1 MATIEEEIGRIVRH
15 RLAAE
20 ETVLLPGIGS
30 LGIRR
35 MPARRLSATRIAP
48 PCRSVEFSSAEQ
60 GVSLVDTIAR
70 AASCTPEQ
78 AQDAYRRWLDKSR
91 DSQSGRLTIVGV
103 GTLFQKSFR
112 PDPAFDRLLNP
123 QGREVRTLRRTTPW
137 WLWSL
142 STLGIVFLA
151 AAGIFWLDP
160 VTRWPEWF
168 SSTPA
173 TVEMP
178 LLTPAEK
185 TDTTTVTTPQPT
197 APAVDSTATAPTP
210 AETVP
215 AATAEE
221 RPAAEEIVR
230 TRSGES
236 YVVLGIFSSERN
248 ARRAIEQAV
257 AQTES
262 LTEAD
267 CRIFLYGDKY
277 LVSLG
282 EAESREEAQAEAAR
296 RRKSGLP
303 EVWVYSKR

>member
-1 MATIEEEIGRIVRH
+1 MATIEEEIGRVVRN

-20 ETVLLPGIGS
+20 ETVFLPGIGS

-35 MPARRLSATRIAP
+35 TPARRLSATRIVP
-48 PCRSVEFSSAEQ
+48 PCRDVEFSSAER

-70 AASCTPEQ
+70 AAACTPEQ
-78 AQDAYRRWLDKSR
+78 AAEAYRRWLDKSL
-91 DSQSGRLTIVGV
+91 DAQNGRLEIVGV
-103 GTLFQKSFR
+103 GTLIQKSFR

-123 QGREVRTLRRTTPW
+123 QSRDIRIRRRTTPW

-160 VTRWPEWF
+160 VTRWPELF
-168 SSTPA
+168 STAPDV
-173 TVEMP
+173 VEMR
-178 LLTPAEK
+178 LLTPAVQP
-185 TDTTTVTTPQPT
+185 DTTLRAEATPQP
-197 APAVDSTATAPTP
+197 AVPAVDPTVTALTEPAPAGP
-210 AETVP
+210 AE
-215 AATAEE
+215 
-221 RPAAEEIVR
+221 EEIVR

-248 ARRAIEQAV
+248 ARRAIEQAI
-257 AQTES
+257 AQIET

-267 CRIFLYGDKY
+267 CRIFLYGDKF

-296 RRKSGLP
+296 HRKTGLS

>member
-35 MPARRLSATRIAP
+35 TPARRLSATRIAP

-60 GVSLVDTIAR
+60 GVPLVDTIAR
-70 AASCTPEQ
+70 AAACTPEQ

-91 DSQSGRLTIVGV
+91 DPQSGRLTIVGV

-168 SSTPA
+168 SSAPA
-173 TVEMP
+173 AVEMP
-178 LLTPAEK
+178 LPTPVEK
-185 TDTTTVTTPQPT
+185 PDTTAATAPQPAT
-197 APAVDSTATAPTP
+197 HAADSTATVA

-215 AATAEE
+215 AAPAEE
-221 RPAAEEIVR
+221 RPAEEEIVR

-257 AQTES
+257 AQNES

-267 CRIFLYGDKY
+267 CRIFLYGDKF

>member
-35 MPARRLSATRIAP
+35 TPARRLSATRIAP

-91 DSQSGRLTIVGV
+91 DPQSGRLTIVGV

-173 TVEMP
+173 TVEMS
-178 LLTPAEK
+178 LLTPARK
-185 TDTTTVTTPQPT
+185 TETIAETTPQPT
-197 APAVDSTATAPTP
+197 APAVDSTATAAAP

-215 AATAEE
+215 AAPAEE

-282 EAESREEAQAEAAR
+282 EAESREEAQVEAAR
-296 RRKSGLP
+296 RRKAGLP

>member
-1 MATIEEEIGRIVRH
+1 MATIEEEIGRVVRN

-20 ETVLLPGIGS
+20 ETVFLPGIGS

-35 MPARRLSATRIAP
+35 TPARRLSATRIVP
-48 PCRSVEFSSAEQ
+48 PCRDVEFSSAEIV
-60 GVSLVDTIAR
+60 VSIVETFGG
-70 AASCTPEQ
+70 AAACTP
-78 AQDAYRRWLDKSR
+78 DKSL
-91 DSQSGRLTIVGV
+91 DAQSGRLEIVGV
-103 GTLFQKSFR
+103 GTLIQKSFR

-123 QGREVRTLRRTTPW
+123 QGRDIRIRRRTTPW

-168 SSTPA
+168 SSTPDV
-173 TVEMP
+173 VEMR
-178 LLTPAEK
+178 LLTPAVQP
-185 TDTTTVTTPQPT
+185 DTTLRAEATPQP
-197 APAVDSTATAPTP
+197 AVPAVDPTVTALTEPAPAAP
-210 AETVP
+210 AE
-215 AATAEE
+215 
-221 RPAAEEIVR
+221 EEIVR

-248 ARRAIEQAV
+248 ARRAIEQAI
-257 AQTES
+257 AQIET

-267 CRIFLYGDKY
+267 CRIFLYGDKF

-296 RRKSGLP
+296 HRKTGLS

>member
-30 LGIRR
+30 LGVRR
-35 MPARRLSATRIAP
+35 TPARRLSATRIAP

-91 DSQSGRLTIVGV
+91 DPQSGRLTIVGV

-173 TVEMP
+173 TVKMP
-178 LLTPAEK
+178 LPTPVGK
-185 TDTTTVTTPQPT
+185 NDTTVITPPPT
-197 APAVDSTATAPTP
+197 APAADSTGAAPT
-210 AETVP
+210 ETVP
-215 AATAEE
+215 AAPAEE

-282 EAESREEAQAEAAR
+282 EAETREEAQAEAAR

>member
-1 MATIEEEIGRIVRH
+1 MATIEEEIGRVVRN

-20 ETVLLPGIGS
+20 ETVFLPGIGS

-35 MPARRLSATRIAP
+35 TPARRLSATRIVP
-48 PCRSVEFSSAEQ
+48 PCRDVEFSSAER

-70 AASCTPEQ
+70 AAACTPEQ
-78 AQDAYRRWLDKSR
+78 AAEAYRRWLDKSL
-91 DSQSGRLTIVGV
+91 DAQNGRLEIVGV
-103 GTLFQKSFR
+103 GTLIQKSFR

-123 QGREVRTLRRTTPW
+123 QSRDIRIRRRTTPW

-160 VTRWPEWF
+160 VTRWPELF
-168 SSTPA
+168 STAPAAVEMRRRTPA
-173 TVEMP
+173 VHPHTP
-178 LLTPAEK
+178 LRAEA
-185 TDTTTVTTPQPT
+185 TPQP
-197 APAVDSTATAPTP
+197 AVPAVDPTVTALTEPAPAAP
-210 AETVP
+210 AE
-215 AATAEE
+215 
-221 RPAAEEIVR
+221 EEIVR

-248 ARRAIEQAV
+248 ARRAIEQAI
-257 AQTES
+257 AQIET

-267 CRIFLYGDKY
+267 CRIFLYGDKF
-277 LVSLG
+277 LG

-296 RRKSGLP
+296 HRKTGLS

>member
-20 ETVLLPGIGS
+20 ETVLLPGVGS
-30 LGIRR
+30 LGVRR
-35 MPARRLSATRIAP
+35 TPARRLSATRIAP
-48 PCRSVEFSSAEQ
+48 PCREVEFSSAER

-78 AQDAYRRWLDKSR
+78 AQGAYRRWLDKSL
-91 DSQSGRLTIVGV
+91 DPQSRQLEIVGV

-142 STLGIVFLA
+142 STLGIIFLA

-178 LLTPAEK
+178 LLTPTREIETIAE
-185 TDTTTVTTPQPT
+185 TTPQPT
-197 APAVDSTATAPTP
+197 APVADTTAAAP

-215 AATAEE
+215 AAPTEE
-221 RPAAEEIVR
+221 RPAAEEIIR

-282 EAESREEAQAEAAR
+282 EAESREEAQVEAAR
-296 RRKSGLP
+296 HRKAGLP

>member
-1 MATIEEEIGRIVRH
+1 MATIEEEIGRVVRN

-20 ETVLLPGIGS
+20 ETVFLPGIGS

-35 MPARRLSATRIAP
+35 TPARRLSATRNVP
-48 PCRSVEFSSAEQ
+48 PCRDVEFSSAER

-70 AASCTPEQ
+70 AAACTPEQ
-78 AQDAYRRWLDKSR
+78 AAEAYRRWLDKSL
-91 DSQSGRLTIVGV
+91 DAQNGRLEIVGV
-103 GTLFQKSFR
+103 GTLIQKSFR

-123 QGREVRTLRRTTPW
+123 QGRDIRIRRRTTPW

-142 STLGIVFLA
+142 ST
-151 AAGIFWLDP
+151 
-160 VTRWPEWF
+160 RWPEWF
-168 SSTPA
+168 SSTPDV
-173 TVEMP
+173 VEMR
-178 LLTPAEK
+178 LLTPAVQP
-185 TDTTTVTTPQPT
+185 DTTLRAEATPQP
-197 APAVDSTATAPTP
+197 AVPAVDPTEPAPAAP
-210 AETVP
+210 AE
-215 AATAEE
+215 
-221 RPAAEEIVR
+221 EEIVR

-248 ARRAIEQAV
+248 ARRAIEQAI
-257 AQTES
+257 AQIET

-267 CRIFLYGDKY
+267 CRIFLYGDKF

-296 RRKSGLP
+296 HRKTGLS